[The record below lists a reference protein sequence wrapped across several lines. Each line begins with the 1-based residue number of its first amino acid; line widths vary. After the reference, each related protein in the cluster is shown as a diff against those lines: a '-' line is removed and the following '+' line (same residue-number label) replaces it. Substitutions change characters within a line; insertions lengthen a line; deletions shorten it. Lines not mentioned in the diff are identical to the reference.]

1 MVNNVSRQHGPSNA
15 KAKAMKSEIRST
27 SPDAQLRLSVPPN
40 PRIGVYVRREVLGF
54 AQNHGISGDNVIDFV
69 AAIGEALAN
78 AIEHARTE
86 DPIEITAW
94 LLGEDRLFASVA
106 DNGIGFSPAERT
118 VSSVL
123 PEPYAERGRGL
134 PIMRECADVFSVRS
148 APGQGTRVTLGC
160 YVNRAANSRLDR
172 RETAV

>member
-1 MVNNVSRQHGPSNA
+1 
-15 KAKAMKSEIRST
+15 MKSEIRST
-27 SPDAQLRLSVPPN
+27 SPGAQLRLSVPPN
-40 PRIGVYVRREVLGF
+40 PRLGVYVRREVLAF
-54 AQNHGISGDNVIDFV
+54 AETHGIAGDNVIDFV

-78 AIEHARTE
+78 AIEHARTKE
-86 DPIEITAW
+86 PIEITAW

-118 VSSVL
+118 ISSVL

-160 YVNRAANSRLDR
+160 YVNRASNGRLTRQD
-172 RETAV
+172 AAM